1 MAAIGALLQTAL
13 GPVTDLVDKLH
24 TSQEERGALRLQLLE
39 AQLTLAQKLLENEV
53 QLAESK
59 AKVITAEA
67 TGQSWLQRN
76 WRPLL
81 MVTFGMI
88 VAWNYIVVDLLTWV
102 LALVG
107 VQSLPPRLEVPEGM
121 WTLLTIGIGGYIAGR
136 SAEKVV
142 TTLAMRGLSFGKND
156 EQQ

>member
-1 MAAIGALLQTAL
+1 
-13 GPVTDLVDKLH
+13 
-24 TSQEERGALRLQLLE
+24 
-39 AQLTLAQKLLENEV
+39 
-53 QLAESK
+53 
-59 AKVITAEA
+59 
-67 TGQSWLQRN
+67 
-76 WRPLL
+76 
-81 MVTFGMI
+81 
-88 VAWNYIVVDLLTWV
+88 V